1 MKQDGAKPVPLRKA
15 VRLLPTRWQ
24 FHEHLRSAVG
34 EVTDTAYGG
43 NRLLIPVD
51 CSGPPRRDGG
61 IRQARIPMG
70 ERDCSTGLVIRQK
83 IIEAFDL
90 HNRHDQTKAFLVM
103 REVVYHRFVRN
114 EPSRHDYCDIDR
126 LTSRKSMFQLAPQRL

>member
-1 MKQDGAKPVPLRKA
+1 MPLRTA
-15 VRLLPTRWQ
+15 VRLLRTRWQ
-24 FHEHLRSAVG
+24 FHGHLRSAVG

-43 NRLLIPVD
+43 DTRLIHVD

-70 ERDCSTGLVIRQK
+70 ERDCSTGLVIRQQ

-90 HNRHDQTKAFLVM
+90 HNRHDQSEAFLVM
-103 REVVYHRFVRN
+103 REIVYHRLVRN
-114 EPSRHDYCDIDR
+114 EPSRHDHRNIDR
-126 LTSRKSMFQLAPQRL
+126 HTSRRSMFQLALQRR

>member
-1 MKQDGAKPVPLRKA
+1 MKQDGAKPVPLCKA
-15 VRLLPTRWQ
+15 VRLLRTRWQ
-24 FHEHLRSAVG
+24 FHGHLQSAVG

-51 CSGPPRRDGG
+51 CSGPPRRDGE

-70 ERDCSTGLVIRQK
+70 ERDCSTGLVIRQQ

-103 REVVYHRFVRN
+103 REVVYHRFIRN
-114 EPSRHDYCDIDR
+114 EPPRHDYGDIDR
-126 LTSRKSMFQLAPQRL
+126 LTLRQSMFHLAPQRL